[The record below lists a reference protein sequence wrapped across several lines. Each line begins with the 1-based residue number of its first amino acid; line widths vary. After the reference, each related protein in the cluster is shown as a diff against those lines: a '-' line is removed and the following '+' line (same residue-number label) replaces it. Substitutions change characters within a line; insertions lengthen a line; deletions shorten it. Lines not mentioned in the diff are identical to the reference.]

1 MNRKTMMNENKYVY
15 ERCFAL
21 SPQSRVTDR
30 EQLQTWWKQ
39 QDTSMAG
46 YSYLTKAVN
55 DELSFYKSAGAEQ
68 VDSAEFVFTDGRE
81 GVIRLTS
88 EYELSHKALL
98 TANSYLNYLQE
109 GPVGAEMKE
118 CPYVQIPLTA
128 DSFVNIHE
136 NSFEQVVTPAAEKT
150 AEINSV
156 QTETSIPDDL
166 NLTDADLQSLSE
178 SDGLYQ

>member
-81 GVIRLTS
+81 G
-88 EYELSHKALL
+88 
-98 TANSYLNYLQE
+98 
-109 GPVGAEMKE
+109 
-118 CPYVQIPLTA
+118 
-128 DSFVNIHE
+128 
-136 NSFEQVVTPAAEKT
+136 EKT
-150 AEINSV
+150 DRYILYRDYQAA
-156 QTETSIPDDL
+156 L
-166 NLTDADLQSLSE
+166 NLKRFGELALEKSVA
-178 SDGLYQ
+178 